1 MVLLQMV
8 LCAEALPLSTLTWR
22 RATRKCSRSRRRLSF
37 RSSRVRTCSTT
48 VPSPPSLT
56 HSAVSRLLC
65 ESSRGLSRLLRS
77 PHRSWSLV
85 GALPVQMRSG
95 ASGGSVHD
103 ERSGD
108 PNFRDPADV
117 IFFSSLI
124 PTLSVVILDNSIS
137 GTK

>member
-1 MVLLQMV
+1 M
-8 LCAEALPLSTLTWR
+8 TLR
-22 RATRKCSRSRRRLSF
+22 MS
-37 RSSRVRTCSTT
+37 
-48 VPSPPSLT
+48 
-56 HSAVSRLLC
+56 
-65 ESSRGLSRLLRS
+65 LLRS
-77 PHRSWSLV
+77 LHRGRSLV
-85 GALPVQMRSG
+85 DAIPVQIRSG
-95 ASGGSVHD
+95 ASGGSVHE